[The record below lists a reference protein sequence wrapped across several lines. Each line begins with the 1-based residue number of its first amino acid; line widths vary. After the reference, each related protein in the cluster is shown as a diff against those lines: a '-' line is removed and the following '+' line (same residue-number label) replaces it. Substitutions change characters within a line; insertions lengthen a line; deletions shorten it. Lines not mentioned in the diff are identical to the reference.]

1 MRAFQPW
8 LPLDG
13 GNRTLLLVGAA
24 AAAAALE
31 GGAGDSGNSTSGDN
45 LTVLD
50 FGGAVDLMYH
60 PAGHS
65 FYAYGLELDGLAS
78 TSAGRAAGLS
88 SQMVNG
94 YLWPTFTGEPQHLK
108 VGGLA
113 GWRARGRARWLAGWR
128 QGALH

>member
-24 AAAAALE
+24 AAAALE
-31 GGAGDSGNSTSGDN
+31 GGAGDSGNSTSGDT

-94 YLWPTFTGEPQHLK
+94 YLWPTFTGEPQHLM

-113 GWRARGRARWLAGWR
+113 GPRARALAGLLAGWR